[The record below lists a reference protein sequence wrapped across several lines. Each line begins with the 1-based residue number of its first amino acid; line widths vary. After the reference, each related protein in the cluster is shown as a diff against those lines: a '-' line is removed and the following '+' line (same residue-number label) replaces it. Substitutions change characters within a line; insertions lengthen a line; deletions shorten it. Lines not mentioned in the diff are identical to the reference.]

1 MKIIKLS
8 TIAMIIFTVFIS
20 CKSDNKKQV
29 LEQSDDDETTS
40 VKTNAEN
47 IVKVIAKDF
56 KFQVDDEI
64 KSGWTTFQFENKGH
78 AVHFFLF
85 NRIPD
90 TIPYSA
96 YHEKVSIPFQIVFDS
111 IKAGTSKADAGA
123 MLGEMIPAWY
133 FTGVKSM
140 GGTGFVAGGKTTQIT
155 VNIDPGTYVMEC
167 YIKEKGVFHTTLGM
181 MKEVKVLEETT
192 QMKPPKS
199 NMNIILTN
207 HQIVTEGDIKAGKN
221 TIAVYFNEHP
231 EIGLGNDVHLIKLDD
246 DTDMDKVIYWLDW
259 MNVNGLEPP
268 SPVEFLGGVQEM
280 PVGNTEY
287 FTVNIEPGNYA
298 WISESY
304 GAMGMLK
311 KFTVD

>member
-8 TIAMIIFTVFIS
+8 TIAMIILTVFIS

-29 LEQSDDDETTS
+29 LEQSDDETTS

-90 TIPYSA
+90 TIPYSV

-111 IKAGTSKADAGA
+111 IKEGTSKADAGA

-155 VNIDPGTYVMEC
+155 VNIEPGTYVMEC

>member
-8 TIAMIIFTVFIS
+8 TIAMIIFAVFIS

-29 LEQSDDDETTS
+29 LEQSDDETTS

-133 FTGVKSM
+133 FTDVKSM
-140 GGTGFVAGGKTTQIT
+140 GGTGFIAGGKTTQIT
-155 VNIDPGTYVMEC
+155 VNLEPGTYVMEC

-221 TIAVYFNEHP
+221 TIAVHFNEHP
-231 EIGLGNDVHLIKLDD
+231 EIGLGNDVHLIKLGD

>member
-8 TIAMIIFTVFIS
+8 TIAMIIFAVFFS

-29 LEQSDDDETTS
+29 SEQSDDETTS

-56 KFQVDDEI
+56 KFQVVDEI
-64 KSGWTTFQFENKGH
+64 KSGWTTFQFENNGH

-133 FTGVKSM
+133 FTDVKSM
-140 GGTGFVAGGKTTQIT
+140 GGTGFIAGGKTTQIT
-155 VNIDPGTYVMEC
+155 VNLEPGTYVMEC
-167 YIKEKGVFHTTLGM
+167 YIKEKGIFHTTLGM

-207 HQIVTEGDIKAGKN
+207 YQIVTEGDIKAGKN
-221 TIAVYFNEHP
+221 TIAVHFNEHP

-280 PVGNTEY
+280 PVGNTEF